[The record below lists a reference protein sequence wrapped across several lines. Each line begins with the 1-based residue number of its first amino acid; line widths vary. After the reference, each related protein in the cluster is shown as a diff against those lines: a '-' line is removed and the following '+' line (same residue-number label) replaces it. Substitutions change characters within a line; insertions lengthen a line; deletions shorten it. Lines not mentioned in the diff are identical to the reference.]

1 MRCAG
6 SLFVGP
12 WSAQVAGDY
21 AIGSNHVLP
30 TAGAARFRGGLNAA
44 DFVRL
49 VSIQRVTRRG
59 LRRIA
64 PTITALATAEAAGF
78 VVGLAGSF
86 VGGLL
91 ASLLA
96 GDGLELR
103 PSGLIGSAVGA
114 TVILLAM
121 RATGTGSQTPS

>member
-1 MRCAG
+1 MLILAIIV
-6 SLFVGP
+6 VG
-12 WSAQVAGDY
+12 
-21 AIGSNHVLP
+21 L
-30 TAGAARFRGGLNAA
+30 
-44 DFVRL
+44 
-49 VSIQRVTRRG
+49 
-59 LRRIA
+59 
-64 PTITALATAEAAGF
+64 AAGWIAHLLVGRGQANWPLLF

-121 RATGTGSQTPS
+121 RATGAGSQTPG

>member
-1 MRCAG
+1 MLILAIIV
-6 SLFVGP
+6 VG
-12 WSAQVAGDY
+12 
-21 AIGSNHVLP
+21 L
-30 TAGAARFRGGLNAA
+30 
-44 DFVRL
+44 
-49 VSIQRVTRRG
+49 
-59 LRRIA
+59 
-64 PTITALATAEAAGF
+64 AAGWIAHLLVGRGRANWPLLF
-78 VVGLAGSF
+78 VVGLTGSF

-121 RATGTGSQTPS
+121 RATGAGSQTPG

>member
-1 MRCAG
+1 MLILAIIV
-6 SLFVGP
+6 VG
-12 WSAQVAGDY
+12 
-21 AIGSNHVLP
+21 L
-30 TAGAARFRGGLNAA
+30 
-44 DFVRL
+44 
-49 VSIQRVTRRG
+49 
-59 LRRIA
+59 
-64 PTITALATAEAAGF
+64 AAGWIAHLLVGRGRANWPMLF

-103 PSGLIGSAVGA
+103 PSGVIGSAVGA

-121 RATGTGSQTPS
+121 RATGTGSQTPG